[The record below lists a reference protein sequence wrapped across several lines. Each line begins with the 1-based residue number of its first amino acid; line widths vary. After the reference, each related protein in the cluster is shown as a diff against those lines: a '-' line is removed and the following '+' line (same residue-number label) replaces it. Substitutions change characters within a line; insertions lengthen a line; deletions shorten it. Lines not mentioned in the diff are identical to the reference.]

1 MNIAPP
7 RAIVHRLFNHPEAVA
22 GMAFFPS
29 PRGACCFA
37 SGRFCPELKHG
48 SGQLRK
54 RESRLFAAEYRSAPE
69 CIPGGH
75 VRTQATTQKSAMKL
89 KNAFAVFI
97 PFFAIGLAFAQDLG
111 PQIRK
116 LEDGVYVY
124 VGKNFNSNCGIVL
137 TREGVVLIDSGHNPT
152 DSRAILEAVRKL
164 TPLAVRFLIDTEPHP
179 DHTTGHFVFSPP
191 ATIIAA
197 EGAGDSMRSRERGD
211 PERIQKLAAASPEMR
226 AALEGYR
233 FVAPQVE
240 YQQKMTLRVG
250 ERTFELMY
258 LKGVH
263 SESDT
268 AVWLPRERVLFSAAG
283 IVVDQINNLRPIVSI
298 PDILASAK
306 TMKSLNPVHV
316 VPGHGAPGT
325 VKIFED
331 SEKYYALLLERVG
344 RLAKEGKS
352 LDQIKKEVRMPE
364 YENWAAQERFS
375 TNVEAAYRAVKGG

>member
-1 MNIAPP
+1 MTLKLA
-7 RAIVHRLFNHPEAVA
+7 RTLAV
-22 GMAFFPS
+22 FVSF
-29 PRGACCFA
+29 
-37 SGRFCPELKHG
+37 
-48 SGQLRK
+48 
-54 RESRLFAAEYRSAPE
+54 
-69 CIPGGH
+69 
-75 VRTQATTQKSAMKL
+75 
-89 KNAFAVFI
+89 FAVGS
-97 PFFAIGLAFAQDLG
+97 ALAQDLG

-116 LEDGVYVY
+116 LEDGIYVY

-152 DSRAILEAVRKL
+152 DSRAILEAVKKL
-164 TPLAVRFLIDTEPHP
+164 TPLPVRFLIDTEPHP

-197 EGAGDSMRSRERGD
+197 EGAGASMRSREGGEPD
-211 PERIQKLAAASPEMR
+211 RIQKLAATSPEMR

-233 FVAPQVE
+233 FVTPDIE
-240 YQQKMTLRVG
+240 YRQKMSLKVG

-268 AVWLPRERVLFSAAG
+268 AVWLPKERVLFSAAG
-283 IVVDQINNLRPIVSI
+283 IIVNQINNLRPIVSI
-298 PDILASAK
+298 PDVLAAAK
-306 TMKSLNPVHV
+306 MMKSLDPVHV
-316 VPGHGAPGT
+316 VPGHGIPGT

-331 SEKYYALLLERVG
+331 SEKYYALLLDRVG
-344 RLAKEGKS
+344 RLAREGKS

-364 YENWAAQERFS
+364 YENWATQERFP

>member
-7 RAIVHRLFNHPEAVA
+7 RAIVQRLFNHPEAVA
-22 GMAFFPS
+22 GI
-29 PRGACCFA
+29 AC
-37 SGRFCPELKHG
+37 SHWVHPG
-48 SGQLRK
+48 
-54 RESRLFAAEYRSAPE
+54 LFARMASVKHNVYGAATSQRS
-69 CIPGGH
+69 
-75 VRTQATTQKSAMKL
+75 TMKL
-89 KNAFAVFI
+89 KNAFAILI

-152 DSRAILEAVRKL
+152 DSRAIMEAVRKL
-164 TPLAVRFLIDTEPHP
+164 TPLPIRFLIDTEPHP

-197 EGAGDSMRSRERGD
+197 VGAGESMRSRERGETD
-211 PERIQKLAAASPEMR
+211 RIQKLAATSPEMR

-233 FVAPQVE
+233 FVTPDIE
-240 YQQKMTLRVG
+240 YHQKMTLRVG

-268 AVWLPRERVLFSAAG
+268 AVWLPKERVVFSASAF
-283 IVVDQINNLRPIVSI
+283 VVNQVNILRPFVTI
-298 PDILASAK
+298 PDILAAGK
-306 TMKSLNPVHV
+306 MMKALNPEHV
-316 VPGHGAPGT
+316 VPGHGTPGT
-325 VKIFED
+325 VKIFD
-331 SEKYYALLLERVG
+331 DGEKYYALLLDRVG
-344 RLAKEGKS
+344 KLVKEGKT
-352 LDQIKKEVRMPE
+352 LDQIKKDVKMPE
-364 YENWAAQERFS
+364 YANWGSQDRFP
-375 TNVEAAYRAVKGG
+375 TNVDAAYRALGGK

>member
-1 MNIAPP
+1 M
-7 RAIVHRLFNHPEAVA
+7 RL
-22 GMAFFPS
+22 
-29 PRGACCFA
+29 
-37 SGRFCPELKHG
+37 
-48 SGQLRK
+48 
-54 RESRLFAAEYRSAPE
+54 
-69 CIPGGH
+69 
-75 VRTQATTQKSAMKL
+75 KS
-89 KNAFAVFI
+89 AFAVVI
-97 PFFAIGLAFAQDLG
+97 PFLAAGFASAQDLG

-116 LEDGVYVY
+116 LDDGIYVY
-124 VGKNFNSNCGIVL
+124 VGKNLNSNCGIVL
-137 TREGVVLIDSGHNPT
+137 TREGVVLVDSGHSPM
-152 DSRAILEAVRKL
+152 DSRAILAVVRKL
-164 TPLAVRFLIDTEPHP
+164 TPLPVLFLIDTEPHP

-191 ATIIAA
+191 ATLIAA
-197 EGAGDSMRSRERGD
+197 AGAGESMRARERGE

-240 YQQKMTLRVG
+240 YRQKMTLNVG

-268 AVWLPRERVLFSAAG
+268 AVWLPKERVLFSAAG
-283 IVVDQINNLRPIVSI
+283 IVVGQINNLRPTVSI
-298 PDILASAK
+298 PDILAAAK
-306 TMKSLNPVHV
+306 TMKSLNPLHV
-316 VPGHGAPGT
+316 VPGHGTPGT

-344 RLAKEGKS
+344 KLAKEGKS

-364 YENWAAQERFS
+364 YESWATQERFP